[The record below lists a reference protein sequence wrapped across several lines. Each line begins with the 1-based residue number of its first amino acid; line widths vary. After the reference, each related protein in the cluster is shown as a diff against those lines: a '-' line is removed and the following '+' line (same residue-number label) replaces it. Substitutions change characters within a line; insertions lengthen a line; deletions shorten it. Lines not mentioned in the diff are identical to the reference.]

1 MHHVNFVPDKM
12 SLMLLLLTVNMHT
25 AFDHALCLYI
35 VGVIKGGN
43 DAHLAPE
50 VRNVR
55 DGSKKYVSYVK
66 QPVWAAGVLAYE
78 LSGQKNPFL
87 VGAIDQ
93 LAYSDNSLPT
103 LSFTYSTNPS
113 SRQKLPNELGK
124 LVRSML
130 AYDPTQRPTLS
141 QALQRVQTM

>member
-1 MHHVNFVPDKM
+1 
-12 SLMLLLLTVNMHT
+12 MLLFSVNMRST
-25 AFDHALCLYI
+25 VRRAMPSCSMF

-43 DAHLAPE
+43 DAHMAPE
-50 VRNVR
+50 IRNVR

-78 LSGQKNPFL
+78 LSGHKSPFL
-87 VGAIDQ
+87 VDAIDQ
-93 LAYSDNSLPT
+93 LAYKETSLPNLSLTYSDNPG
-103 LSFTYSTNPS
+103 
-113 SRQKLPNELGK
+113 SRQRLPNDLGK

-130 AYDPTQRPTLS
+130 AYDPAQRPTLS